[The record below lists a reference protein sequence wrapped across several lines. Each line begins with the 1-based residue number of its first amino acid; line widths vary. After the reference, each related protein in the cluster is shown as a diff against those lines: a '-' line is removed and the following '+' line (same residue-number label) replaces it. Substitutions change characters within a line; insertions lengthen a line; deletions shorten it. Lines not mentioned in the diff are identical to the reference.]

1 MRGVQGVTEGSNGGY
16 QKRKTVLQRCVR
28 LCSKG
33 GGGRGGV
40 SHYLNL
46 TQVVLWLTPIH
57 NFSSLPQIPRVYHS
71 TKEFS
76 RS

>member
-33 GGGRGGV
+33 GGGGGGLV
-40 SHYLNL
+40 I
-46 TQVVLWLTPIH
+46 T
-57 NFSSLPQIPRVYHS
+57 
-71 TKEFS
+71 
-76 RS
+76 